1 MTVAG
6 IWLRVSSDK
15 QDEQNQLARIEEW
28 IRAHGYIQGKVY
40 QAHDK
45 SASKREHLPLLR
57 EAIADMKS
65 GLIDV
70 LAIRNTDRIDRTE
83 DLGSILKEVK
93 EAGGRIESVDESWVA
108 ELSGLPE
115 KLMTS
120 MTEWKNAEYVK
131 NLSANVSDAQA
142 RRRSAG
148 SFASGVSPRGY
159 AIVGTHADG
168 TEHPNPGKCQ
178 SCYPDRGG
186 SKTLIPDA
194 DAGIIKRIFE
204 AVAAGDSYLTVARA
218 LQKDH
223 VPTRDGG
230 AWATG
235 VIGQIIRNP
244 TYRGIVQH
252 KGQTY
257 MMVEPIVSSVVW
269 KAANDAVAKRAK
281 GAGKGGGRKSRSF
294 LRPVCVC
301 GGPMYVYNN
310 DPRYAHYRCAGI
322 GPAGNSSQGK
332 PCGNTIK
339 VSELDAEVTAEFEN
353 ADDAEIVETVISG
366 SDYAEEIAAAQLAI
380 KDLDVMAD
388 DYDDLHAELVREL
401 RRLRDLP
408 SEPAKVTTVFTGRSE
423 GDAFKEMERAERM
436 AFIRLWT
443 LTVYPEGTE
452 PRWKL
457 TRGEPRM

>member
-6 IWLRVSSDK
+6 RWYRVSGDM
-15 QDEQNQLARIEEW
+15 QDEQNQIARVEGHIEA
-28 IRAHGYIQGKVY
+28 RGYSAGKVY
-40 QAHDK
+40 TAHAL
-45 SASKREHLPLLR
+45 SATKREHLPLLR

-70 LAIRNTDRIDRTE
+70 LVIRNTDRIDRTE
-83 DLGSILKEVK
+83 DLGMILKEVA
-93 EAGGRIESVDESWVA
+93 EVGGRIESVTEPWLADM
-108 ELSGLPE
+108 SGLGG
-115 KLMTS
+115 KVMTGV
-120 MTEWKNAEYVK
+120 TEFMNAEYTRK
-131 NLSANVSDAQA
+131 LAANISDAQA
-142 RRRSAG
+142 RRRAAG
-148 SFASGVSPRGY
+148 SFASGTGPRGY

-168 TEHPNPGKCQ
+168 TDHPSPGKCQ

-204 AVAAGDSYLTVARA
+204 AVAAGDSYLKVARD
-218 LQKDH
+218 LQSDR

-310 DPRYAHYRCAGI
+310 DPRYAHYRCAGM

-339 VSELDAEVTAEFEN
+339 VTELDLEVTAEFEG

-366 SDYAEEIAAAQLAI
+366 SDYAEEIAQAQLAI
-380 KDLDVMAD
+380 KDLDLMAD
-388 DYDDLHAELVREL
+388 DYDDKYTELITEL
-401 RRLRDLP
+401 RRLRSLP
-408 SEPAKVTTVFTGRSE
+408 SEPARAVTRYTGRNE
-423 GDAFKEMERAERM
+423 GDAFKAMNPDERR
-436 AFIRLWT
+436 AFVRLWT
-443 LTVYPEGTE
+443 ITVMPKGTM
-452 PRWKL
+452 PRWSLSRKL
-457 TRGEPRM
+457 